1 MKKGFLF
8 LATCFAFV
16 FVVIPHSS
24 HAYFTK
30 AQSAELL
37 KDGKGIIYSVTY
49 DFGMEKYDLYMPII
63 PERKEASSTAQ
74 ARTMTYAIMED
85 GKESAFGESLGIVVS
100 NAEIRDGQ
108 YFIPKGTGKRLTL
121 ITLLKL
127 PQTLVYEPHNLA
139 LQVTNL
145 PFTIVAGDTKYK
157 NQLNPFELDDYLTPE
172 VKI

>member
-1 MKKGFLF
+1 MKKGYFVLMG
-8 LATCFAFV
+8 LMLVAFV
-16 FVVIPHSS
+16 SPQQSEAFV
-24 HAYFTK
+24 TK

-85 GKESAFGESLGIVVS
+85 GTETAFGESLGIVVS

-145 PFTIVAGDTKYK
+145 PFTMKYVGGEAP